1 MLFVSMRSLCPLWL
15 KLVINYNII
24 RAILP
29 LMAEHCSIFITRYG
43 AVLFDMDGVIAD
55 TMPIHLKAWQEAFRP
70 CGISVDKMD
79 VYLREGMQSRTMA
92 QEIAKEKG
100 VCLRDE
106 DLDRI
111 VAEKTRIFDGEAE
124 AHARAYDGVTETLRM
139 LRNNGL
145 QTALVTGSKAS
156 SADKVLRAA
165 GVRELFEVLVTGDDT
180 KKGKPDP
187 EPYLKGIEKTG
198 VNRLDC
204 IVVENA
210 PLGIS
215 SAKAAGVDYVIALAT
230 TLDPSYLREADD
242 IMKSFPDLEQ
252 CLARRFAA
260 RPVI

>member
-1 MLFVSMRSLCPLWL
+1 
-15 KLVINYNII
+15 
-24 RAILP
+24 
-29 LMAEHCSIFITRYG
+29 MAEHCSIFITRYR
-43 AVLFDMDGVIAD
+43 AVLFDMDGVVTD
-55 TMPIHLKAWQEAFRP
+55 TTPIHLTAWQEAFRP
-70 CGISVDKMD
+70 CGISVEKMD

-111 VAEKTRIFDGEAE
+111 VAEKTRIFEGEMA
-124 AHARAYDGVTETLRM
+124 ARVRTYESVPETLRM

-145 QTALVTGSKAS
+145 RTALVTGSKSS

-165 GVRELFEVLVTGDDT
+165 GIRDLFDVIVTGDDT

-187 EPYLKGIEKTG
+187 DPYLKAIEKIG
-198 VNRLDC
+198 VDRLDC
-204 IVVENA
+204 VVVENA
-210 PLGIS
+210 PLGIR

-230 TLDPSYLREADD
+230 TLEPSYLREADD
-242 IMKSFPDLEQ
+242 VMKSVSDLEQ

-260 RPVI
+260 RPAI